1 MLLSDPRA
9 LREAMPAGRRVL
21 GLDVG
26 SKTIGVALT
35 DEAGIAAHPLTVL
48 ARAGNS
54 GDAAAIGALVA
65 QNGVTDIVVGMP
77 YELSGRVGHRGRQ
90 VQQFM
95 KVLAAAVKLPIHEQ
109 DERFTTSEA
118 ERILVAADVSR
129 EKRKD
134 VIDQQAAALILQTWL
149 DAYRKRTESR

>member
-1 MLLSDPRA
+1 MRA
-9 LREAMPAGRRVL
+9 L

-35 DEAGIAAHPLTVL
+35 DEANIAAHPHSVVD
-48 ARAGNS
+48 RAGNLR
-54 GDAAAIGALVA
+54 DAASIAALVA
-65 QNGVTDIVVGMP
+65 QNGVTDVVVGMP
-77 YELSGRVGHRGRQ
+77 YELSGKIGHRGRQ

-95 KVLAAAVKLPIHEQ
+95 KVLAAALAPVPLHEQ
-109 DERFTTSEA
+109 DERFTTAEA
-118 ERILVAADVSR
+118 TRVLIEADVSR
-129 EKRKD
+129 SKRKD

>member
-1 MLLSDPRA
+1 MRA
-9 LREAMPAGRRVL
+9 L

-26 SKTIGVALT
+26 MKSIGVALT

-54 GDAAAIGALVA
+54 SDATAIGALVA

-77 YELSGRVGHRGRQ
+77 YELSGKVGHRGRQ
-90 VQQFM
+90 VQQFV
-95 KVLAAAVKLPIHEQ
+95 KALASVVKLPIHEQ

-118 ERILVAADVSR
+118 ARILIEADVSR
-129 EKRKD
+129 EKRKE

-149 DAYRKRTESR
+149 DAYRTRTESR